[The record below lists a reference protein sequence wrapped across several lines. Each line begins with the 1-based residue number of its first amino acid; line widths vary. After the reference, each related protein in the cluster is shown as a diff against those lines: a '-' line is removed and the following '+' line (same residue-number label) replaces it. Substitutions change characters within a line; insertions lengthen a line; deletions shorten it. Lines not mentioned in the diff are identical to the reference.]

1 MAEVNIPALFDRLG
15 EQMLG
20 LSQTIKSQGVT
31 LDVTPFDGKAKD
43 FKNWMKA
50 VEKHARLNQLNE
62 DQTKLVAYKT
72 SRGAVSDY
80 LDRVLNEHP
89 GYEWER
95 IKNELSSR
103 FAEISDAQH
112 AFTLLHKI
120 KQKHEENIPVFAER
134 LLSLA
139 NQAYSDD
146 SLRTAE
152 VQKQLVNFFIDGLS
166 YDYIKIK
173 VMRENSETLQDAVT
187 TAMNEFNFRKRV
199 DLRTGHDYYSRS
211 NFDSR
216 QEEPMDVSHYRPKQ
230 KFKQKFKK
238 CEICGR
244 TNHPTN
250 SCRNRAVDAVAPNT
264 SASHANTNNNDR
276 QQPHDTRYYHYA
288 RQPPSS
294 RRRTD
299 DPFRTTDICYN
310 CGQPGH
316 YMRDCRAN
324 WRSGN

>member
-1 MAEVNIPALFDRLG
+1 MV
-15 EQMLG
+15 
-20 LSQTIKSQGVT
+20 
-31 LDVTPFDGKAKD
+31 
-43 FKNWMKA
+43 
-50 VEKHARLNQLNE
+50 
-62 DQTKLVAYKT
+62 
-72 SRGAVSDY
+72 
-80 LDRVLNEHP
+80 
-89 GYEWER
+89 
-95 IKNELSSR
+95 
-103 FAEISDAQH
+103 
-112 AFTLLHKI
+112 
-120 KQKHEENIPVFAER
+120 
-134 LLSLA
+134 
-139 NQAYSDD
+139 
-146 SLRTAE
+146 
-152 VQKQLVNFFIDGLS
+152 LS

-230 KFKQKFKK
+230 RFKQKFKK

-250 SCRNRAVDAVAPNT
+250 RCRNRAVDAVAPNT
-264 SASHANTNNNDR
+264 SASHANTNNYDR
-276 QQPHDTRYYHYA
+276 QQPHETRYYHYA
-288 RQPPSS
+288 RQPPST

-299 DPFRTTDICYN
+299 DPFRATDICYN

>member
-187 TAMNEFNFRKRV
+187 TAMTEFYLRKRV
-199 DLRTGHDYYSRS
+199 DVITGHDYYSKS
-211 NFDSR
+211 NIDSG
-216 QEEPMDVSHYRPKQ
+216 QEEPMNICHYCTKPQ
-230 KFKQKFKK
+230 FK
-238 CEICGR
+238 
-244 TNHPTN
+244 
-250 SCRNRAVDAVAPNT
+250 
-264 SASHANTNNNDR
+264 
-276 QQPHDTRYYHYA
+276 RY
-288 RQPPSS
+288 
-294 RRRTD
+294 RRLLIYD
-299 DPFRTTDICYN
+299 LE
-310 CGQPGH
+310 H
-316 YMRDCRAN
+316 
-324 WRSGN
+324 

>member
-112 AFTLLHKI
+112 AFTLPCGAGSTVPR
-120 KQKHEENIPVFAER
+120 EGF
-134 LLSLA
+134 
-139 NQAYSDD
+139 D
-146 SLRTAE
+146 SS
-152 VQKQLVNFFIDGLS
+152 VIMPFSWCV
-166 YDYIKIK
+166 
-173 VMRENSETLQDAVT
+173 VAVT
-187 TAMNEFNFRKRV
+187 LF
-199 DLRTGHDYYSRS
+199 
-211 NFDSR
+211 
-216 QEEPMDVSHYRPKQ
+216 
-230 KFKQKFKK
+230 
-238 CEICGR
+238 I
-244 TNHPTN
+244 
-250 SCRNRAVDAVAPNT
+250 
-264 SASHANTNNNDR
+264 
-276 QQPHDTRYYHYA
+276 
-288 RQPPSS
+288 
-294 RRRTD
+294 
-299 DPFRTTDICYN
+299 
-310 CGQPGH
+310 
-316 YMRDCRAN
+316 
-324 WRSGN
+324 

>member
-95 IKNELSSR
+95 IKSELLSR
-103 FAEISDAQH
+103 VAEISRD
-112 AFTLLHKI
+112 
-120 KQKHEENIPVFAER
+120 
-134 LLSLA
+134 LSGQGSYA
-139 NQAYSDD
+139 
-146 SLRTAE
+146 AE
-152 VQKQLVNFFIDGLS
+152 VQKQLVNFFIDGLW

-173 VMRENSETLQDAVT
+173 VMRENYEILQDAVT
-187 TAMNEFNFRKRV
+187 TAMTEFYLRKHV
-199 DLRTGHDYYSRS
+199 DVITGHDYYSKS
-211 NFDSR
+211 NIDSG
-216 QEEPMDVSHYRPKQ
+216 QEEPMNICHYCTKPQ
-230 KFKQKFKK
+230 FK
-238 CEICGR
+238 
-244 TNHPTN
+244 
-250 SCRNRAVDAVAPNT
+250 
-264 SASHANTNNNDR
+264 
-276 QQPHDTRYYHYA
+276 RY
-288 RQPPSS
+288 
-294 RRRTD
+294 RRLLIYD
-299 DPFRTTDICYN
+299 LE
-310 CGQPGH
+310 H
-316 YMRDCRAN
+316 
-324 WRSGN
+324 

>member
-1 MAEVNIPALFDRLG
+1 
-15 EQMLG
+15 MLG

-152 VQKQLVNFFIDGLS
+152 VQKQLVQFL
-166 YDYIKIK
+166 Y
-173 VMRENSETLQDAVT
+173 
-187 TAMNEFNFRKRV
+187 
-199 DLRTGHDYYSRS
+199 
-211 NFDSR
+211 
-216 QEEPMDVSHYRPKQ
+216 
-230 KFKQKFKK
+230 
-238 CEICGR
+238 
-244 TNHPTN
+244 
-250 SCRNRAVDAVAPNT
+250 
-264 SASHANTNNNDR
+264 
-276 QQPHDTRYYHYA
+276 
-288 RQPPSS
+288 
-294 RRRTD
+294 
-299 DPFRTTDICYN
+299 
-310 CGQPGH
+310 
-316 YMRDCRAN
+316 
-324 WRSGN
+324 